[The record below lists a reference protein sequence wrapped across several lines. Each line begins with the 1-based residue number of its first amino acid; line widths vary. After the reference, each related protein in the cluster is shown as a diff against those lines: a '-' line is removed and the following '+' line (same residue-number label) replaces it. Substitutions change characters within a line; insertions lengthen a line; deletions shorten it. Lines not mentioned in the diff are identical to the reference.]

1 MKKLLAIVL
10 FCAFLVPYAY
20 GEKFTYPDGGT
31 YEGKWKKSAADE
43 KIEVRT
49 GRGTYT
55 SPNGDKYVGEFKEGK
70 ENGQG
75 TQTWSNGD
83 KYVGEWKD
91 GNWNGQGTFTWV
103 DGRKNEG
110 KWKDGKPWKTSEY
123 DKNGNIIGRWKM

>member
-1 MKKLLAIVL
+1 MLEHWYHAHWKLIGA
-10 FCAFLVPYAY
+10 LVRRDGKYNGKGTFINSDGSMFE
-20 GEKFTYPDGGT
+20 GEWENGT
-31 YEGKWKKSAADE
+31 
-43 KIEVRT
+43 
-49 GRGTYT
+49 
-55 SPNGDKYVGEFKEGK
+55 

-75 TQTWSNGD
+75 TFTWSNGD

-123 DKNGNIIGRWKM
+123 D